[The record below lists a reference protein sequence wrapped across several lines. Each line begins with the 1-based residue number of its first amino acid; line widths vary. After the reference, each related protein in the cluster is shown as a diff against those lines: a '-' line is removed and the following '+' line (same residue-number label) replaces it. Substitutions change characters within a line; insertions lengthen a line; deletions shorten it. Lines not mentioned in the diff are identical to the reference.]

1 MSSMFTHLPNP
12 DDHPT
17 ARMGGTNGDMPIIT
31 LTGLYAADAV
41 TVNLG
46 NHDDPAG
53 WLLELAQQA
62 TRLAAEYQH
71 ALRKAALSESWKVA
85 P

>member
-1 MSSMFTHLPNP
+1 MGSHTTFFPERGGLPAGRLIRVANI
-12 DDHPT
+12 
-17 ARMGGTNGDMPIIT
+17 PIIDI
-31 LTGLYAADAV
+31 GDPNAPNSFD
-41 TVNLG
+41 VNLG
-46 NHDDPAG
+46 CHPDPAG

-71 ALRKAALSESWKVA
+71 SLRMAARAESRKVA